1 MELEKRARRST
12 TPSERFLRRRVRP
25 RRASRRVVLVALRW
39 MGAVTG
45 LAILVAAGFWT
56 AAAAVRAPELAVSR
70 ILVEGNERLVEGEIL
85 EVLGL
90 HPGSNILSLDLETLK
105 QKLLLS
111 AWVKDVELARMLP
124 ATLTLKLVER
134 VPLGIA
140 VVDRLYLI
148 DADGVFLDEMGPG
161 YGDLALPVVSGLAD
175 ERGELLPGRRE
186 LAGRVLSAL
195 AADERL
201 ESAVSEID
209 VSGGVDSIRVLL
221 RHPPL
226 AIIGGEA
233 DLASR
238 LREIVPLTEEIQN
251 RFSSVDAVDVR
262 FQGRVYLQLAVP
274 EMSEDVVLETSEDVV
289 EELVPAEGR

>member
-1 MELEKRARRST
+1 
-12 TPSERFLRRRVRP
+12 
-25 RRASRRVVLVALRW
+25 

-56 AAAAVRAPELAVSR
+56 AAAAGRAPELAVSR
-70 ILVEGNERLVEGEIL
+70 ILVEGNKRLAEGEIL
-85 EVLGL
+85 EALGL
-90 HPGSNILSLDLETLK
+90 HPGSNILSLDLNTLK

-111 AWVKDVELARMLP
+111 AWVKDVELARILP

-175 ERGELLPGRRE
+175 DRGELLPGRRE
-186 LAGRVLSAL
+186 LAGRVLSIL
-195 AADERL
+195 ATDQRL
-201 ESAVSEID
+201 ESVVSEID
-209 VSGGVDSIRVLL
+209 VSGGADSIRVLL
-221 RHPPL
+221 RQPPL
-226 AIIGGEA
+226 TIIGGEA

-238 LREIVPLTEEIQN
+238 LQEIVPLAEEIQN

-262 FQGRVYLQLAVP
+262 FQGRVYLQLVAP
-274 EMSEDVVLETSEDVV
+274 EMSKDVQFETSRDVV
-289 EELVPAEGR
+289 EEQVPAGGR

>member
-1 MELEKRARRST
+1 MELEKRAKRSK
-12 TPSERFLRRRVRP
+12 PSSERFLRRRVRP
-25 RRASRRVVLVALRW
+25 RRASRRAVLVALRW

-56 AAAAVRAPELAVSR
+56 AAAAGRAPELAVSR
-70 ILVEGNERLVEGEIL
+70 ILVEGNKRLAEGEIL

-90 HPGSNILSLDLETLK
+90 HPGSNILSLDLDTLK
-105 QKLLLS
+105 QKLLVS
-111 AWVKDVELARMLP
+111 AWVKDVELARILP

-134 VPLGIA
+134 IPLGIA

-161 YGDLALPVVSGLAD
+161 YGDLALPVVSGLVD
-175 ERGELLPGRRE
+175 ERGELRPGRRE

-195 AADERL
+195 AADGRL
-201 ESAVSEID
+201 ESSVSEID
-209 VSGGVDSIRVLL
+209 VSEGADSIRVML
-221 RHPPL
+221 RHPRL

-233 DLASR
+233 DLAFR
-238 LREIVPLTEEIQN
+238 LQEIVPLTEEIQN

-262 FQGRVYLQLAVP
+262 FEGRVYLQLAPP
-274 EMSEDVVLETSEDVV
+274 EVSEDVAFETSEGVV
-289 EELVPAEGR
+289 EELVPVGGR